1 MVKIAVIRGDGI
13 ANEVMPEAEE
23 TLLAAAE
30 AVSFPVEFTHFDW
43 GSERYLRDGK
53 GMPED
58 ACDIIR
64 ERFDAVFQGAI
75 GDPRVPGSIVQE
87 QVIMGIRNGLDA
99 YANVRPCRLYHE
111 DLTPLKGYRK
121 GDIDHVIFRE
131 NTEGLYA
138 NVGGLFK
145 QGTPDEV
152 ALQGEVHTYKGVER
166 VIRAAFSFAERHG
179 RRKVTVAD
187 KAGGLRFSGSIW
199 RRIWN
204 EVREDFPNVETNAMH
219 IDAVAMELIRHP
231 VDFDIIVTENMFGDI
246 LSDITSALVGGV
258 GLAPSAN
265 LNMEGVSMFEPVH
278 GTAPDIYGKGIANP
292 VASILTASLL
302 LAHLDCREGAASIR
316 RAVEEAIEA
325 GERTQDIGG
334 MLSTRACGEAIRM
347 HLSGYF

>member
-1 MVKIAVIRGDGI
+1 MAKIAVIRGDGI

-23 TLLAAAE
+23 ILLAAANT
-30 AVSFPVEFTHFDW
+30 VSFPVDFTHFDW
-43 GSERYLRDGK
+43 GSDRYLREGR

-64 ERFDAVFQGAI
+64 EGFDAVFQGAI

-99 YANVRPCRLYHE
+99 YANVRPCRLYHK
-111 DLTPLKGYRK
+111 DLTPLKGRGK
-121 GDIDHVIFRE
+121 GEIDHVVFRE
-131 NTEGLYA
+131 NTEGLYV

-152 ALQGEVHTYKGVER
+152 ALQEEIHTYKGVER
-166 VIRAAFSFAERHG
+166 VVRAAFSFAERHG

-187 KAGGLRFSGSIW
+187 KAGGLRFAGPVW
-199 RRIWN
+199 RRVWE
-204 EVREDFPNVETNAMH
+204 EVRADFPDIETNAMH
-219 IDAVAMELIRHP
+219 IDAVAMEIIRHP
-231 VDFDIIVTENMFGDI
+231 GDFDVIVTENMFGDI

-278 GTAPDIYGKGIANP
+278 GTAPDIYGQGIANP
-292 VASILTASLL
+292 VAAILTAAMLL
-302 LAHLDCREGAASIR
+302 DHLGCAEGAAAIH

-325 GERTQDIGG
+325 GERTGDIGG
-334 MLSTRACGEAIRM
+334 TLSTRACGEAIRKR
-347 HLSGYF
+347 LP